1 MKQDDIPQVR
11 HTGDKTPNP
20 VSSEQAQKGLARDS
34 DEPVLERPDPD
45 TETVDKV
52 ITPTSIK
59 EKAEEARQIEE
70 RLAEN
75 DSLRK
80 R

>member
-20 VSSEQAQKGLARDS
+20 VSSEQAQKGQVRDQ

-45 TETVDKV
+45 TETIDKV

-75 DSLRK
+75 DRLLK